1 MINKFYVYC
10 LYSKDREKLYIGQ
23 TNNLERRLK
32 QHELGRVDSTKSYKP
47 YILVHFEEFVNR
59 NSAVK
64 REKELKTSQGRRFL
78 RSFIKE

>member
-10 LYSKDREKLYIGQ
+10 LYSKFHEKLYIGQ
-23 TNNLERRLK
+23 TNDLEKRLK
-32 QHELGRVDSTKSYKP
+32 QHEAGRVYSTRTYRP
-47 YILVHFEEFVNR
+47 YILIHFEEFIDR

-78 RSFIKE
+78 RSIIKE